1 MKSPAAHPAPIPA
14 PVYADVFHNRDELFS
29 LTPARPP
36 CHHLSCSTVRTLL
49 NRTVARTPMTT
60 HHTQQRQSRLP
71 QKMFFYGTNLPI
83 DRGRPKTT
91 TGWHWFSLSEA
102 KLNQCPRDG

>member
-1 MKSPAAHPAPIPA
+1 
-14 PVYADVFHNRDELFS
+14 
-29 LTPARPP
+29 
-36 CHHLSCSTVRTLL
+36 
-49 NRTVARTPMTT
+49 MTT

-91 TGWHWFSLSEA
+91 TGWIVPAIHGQSTPSEFHLFTWLRTGLA
-102 KLNQCPRDG
+102 IRYNQATLHEARAIGDKIELLVTIVAREHYHHGR